1 MPDFDDYYNIIREN
15 KASNVASMLIIP
27 KIISRVIASSLVPEL
42 YWNLALY
49 LI

>member
-1 MPDFDDYYNIIREN
+1 
-15 KASNVASMLIIP
+15 MLIIP

-49 LI
+49 LIWLSKHKKHLTLK